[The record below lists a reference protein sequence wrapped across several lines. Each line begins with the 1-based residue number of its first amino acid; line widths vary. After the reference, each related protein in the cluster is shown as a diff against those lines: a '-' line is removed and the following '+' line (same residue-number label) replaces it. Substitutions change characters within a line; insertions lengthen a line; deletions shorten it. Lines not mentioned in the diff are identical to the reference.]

1 MLSVDST
8 ILVVIDVQEK
18 LLRVM
23 HEKEKLVENL
33 QKLIKGVLALSI
45 PIIMTEQ
52 NPAGLGATVPE
63 IAQLAAGIKPV
74 PKFCFSCL
82 GEAGFK
88 QELDRLN
95 RKQVLLAGI
104 ETHICVCQTAVELV
118 NADYEVQVVA
128 DCVSSRTPSNSEIG
142 LQRACQAGASI
153 TSVETALFELLKVAK
168 GDIFKEISRIVK

>member
-1 MLSVDST
+1 MLSSNT
-8 ILVVIDVQEK
+8 TLLVVIDVQEK

-33 QKLIKGVLALSI
+33 QKLIKGAIALGV

-52 NPAGLGATVPE
+52 NPAGLGETIPE
-63 IAQLAAGIKPV
+63 LAQLAPEISPV

-82 GEAGFK
+82 GEAEFQ
-88 QELDRLN
+88 QELNRLN

-104 ETHICVCQTAVELV
+104 ETHICVYQTAVELV
-118 NADYEVQVVA
+118 NAGYEVQVVA
-128 DCVSSRTPSNSEIG
+128 DCVSSRTRRNSEIG
-142 LQRACQAGASI
+142 LQKAREAGASI

-168 GDIFKEISRIVK
+168 GDTFKEISRIVK